1 MPQEVAKKVVA
12 ISIAVA
18 ILLAMSLGIVAIA
31 VLEHMQ
37 WVQNNLMNWV
47 YTTWQVM
54 FGSGVK
60 TGMVAIV
67 VLLRPILL
75 VPLVG
80 RTVCSVVAVGTI
92 QPGTVGLRAVTILLL
107 TAIAAGGFA
116 WFSPSNDFFF
126 RPKKSH
132 LIRYDVIIEKY
143 EEILFN
149 IVVSIRLF
157 EYRHGARAE
166 SQVV

>member
-1 MPQEVAKKVVA
+1 MAVGSMIHTGTVVL
-12 ISIAVA
+12 IAVA
-18 ILLAMSLGIVAIA
+18 S
-31 VLEHMQ
+31 
-37 WVQNNLMNWV
+37 
-47 YTTWQVM
+47 
-54 FGSGVK
+54 
-60 TGMVAIV
+60 
-67 VLLRPILL
+67 VLLTSATAL
-75 VPLVG
+75 VAFV
-80 RTVCSVVAVGTI
+80 
-92 QPGTVGLRAVTILLL
+92 
-107 TAIAAGGFA
+107 

>member
-1 MPQEVAKKVVA
+1 
-12 ISIAVA
+12 
-18 ILLAMSLGIVAIA
+18 
-31 VLEHMQ
+31 
-37 WVQNNLMNWV
+37 
-47 YTTWQVM
+47 M
-54 FGSGVK
+54 FWSGAK
-60 TGMVAIV
+60 TGMAAIV
-67 VLLRPILL
+67 ALLRPTLL
-75 VPLVG
+75 VQLVG
-80 RTVCSVVAVGTI
+80 RTVCTVVAVGAFR
-92 QPGTVGLRAVTILLL
+92 PGNVVLRAVTSTLLS
-107 TAIAAGGFA
+107 AATSIWGFV

>member
-1 MPQEVAKKVVA
+1 
-12 ISIAVA
+12 
-18 ILLAMSLGIVAIA
+18 MSLGIVAIA

-75 VPLVG
+75 VPLMSC
-80 RTVCSVVAVGTI
+80 TLCTVVAVGTV
-92 QPGTVGLRAVTILLL
+92 QPGTVVLRTVTTSLLSSA
-107 TAIAAGGFA
+107 T
-116 WFSPSNDFFF
+116 
-126 RPKKSH
+126 
-132 LIRYDVIIEKY
+132 
-143 EEILFN
+143 
-149 IVVSIRLF
+149 SI
-157 EYRHGARAE
+157 
-166 SQVV
+166 

>member
-1 MPQEVAKKVVA
+1 MGR
-12 ISIAVA
+12 AVC
-18 ILLAMSLGIVAIA
+18 
-31 VLEHMQ
+31 
-37 WVQNNLMNWV
+37 
-47 YTTWQVM
+47 T
-54 FGSGVK
+54 
-60 TGMVAIV
+60 
-67 VLLRPILL
+67 
-75 VPLVG
+75 
-80 RTVCSVVAVGTI
+80 VVAVGSVR
-92 QPGTVGLRAVTILLL
+92 PGTVVLRTVAGALL
-107 TAIAAGGFA
+107 TSATAFWGFA
-116 WFSPSNDFFF
+116 WSSPSNDFFF

>member
-1 MPQEVAKKVVA
+1 MAVGSMIHTGTVVL
-12 ISIAVA
+12 IAVA
-18 ILLAMSLGIVAIA
+18 S
-31 VLEHMQ
+31 
-37 WVQNNLMNWV
+37 
-47 YTTWQVM
+47 
-54 FGSGVK
+54 
-60 TGMVAIV
+60 
-67 VLLRPILL
+67 VLLTSATA
-75 VPLVG
+75 LVG
-80 RTVCSVVAVGTI
+80 FV
-92 QPGTVGLRAVTILLL
+92 
-107 TAIAAGGFA
+107 

>member
-1 MPQEVAKKVVA
+1 MGR
-12 ISIAVA
+12 AVCA
-18 ILLAMSLGIVAIA
+18 
-31 VLEHMQ
+31 
-37 WVQNNLMNWV
+37 
-47 YTTWQVM
+47 
-54 FGSGVK
+54 
-60 TGMVAIV
+60 
-67 VLLRPILL
+67 
-75 VPLVG
+75 
-80 RTVCSVVAVGTI
+80 VVAVGAV
-92 QPGTVGLRAVTILLL
+92 QPVTVVLRTMAATLL
-107 TAIAAGGFA
+107 TTATSVWGFA

-166 SQVV
+166 S

>member
-1 MPQEVAKKVVA
+1 
-12 ISIAVA
+12 
-18 ILLAMSLGIVAIA
+18 
-31 VLEHMQ
+31 
-37 WVQNNLMNWV
+37 
-47 YTTWQVM
+47 M
-54 FGSGVK
+54 FMRCAK
-60 TGMVAIV
+60 TGLVAIV
-67 VLLRPILL
+67 VLLRPTLL
-75 VPLVG
+75 VQLVG
-80 RTVCSVVAVGTI
+80 RTVCTVVAVGAFR
-92 QPGTVGLRAVTILLL
+92 PGTVVLRAVKTTLL
-107 TAIAAGGFA
+107 TTATTIWGFV

-132 LIRYDVIIEKY
+132 LIRYNVIIEKY

>member
-1 MPQEVAKKVVA
+1 
-12 ISIAVA
+12 
-18 ILLAMSLGIVAIA
+18 
-31 VLEHMQ
+31 
-37 WVQNNLMNWV
+37 
-47 YTTWQVM
+47 M

-60 TGMVAIV
+60 TGMIAIV
-67 VLLRPILL
+67 VLLRPTIL
-75 VPLVG
+75 VQLVG
-80 RTVCSVVAVGTI
+80 RTVCTVVAVVAFR
-92 QPGTVGLRAVTILLL
+92 PGNVVLRAVKTTLL
-107 TAIAAGGFA
+107 TTATTVWGFV

-157 EYRHGARAE
+157 EYRHGARTE
-166 SQVV
+166 SQVIWRGNQ

>member
-1 MPQEVAKKVVA
+1 
-12 ISIAVA
+12 
-18 ILLAMSLGIVAIA
+18 
-31 VLEHMQ
+31 
-37 WVQNNLMNWV
+37 
-47 YTTWQVM
+47 M
-54 FGSGVK
+54 FGNGVK
-60 TGMVAIV
+60 IGMVAIV

-75 VPLVG
+75 VQSVG
-80 RTVCSVVAVGTI
+80 RAVCTMAAVGLVR
-92 QPGTVGLRAVTILLL
+92 PGTVDLRTVASALQAPVASFL
-107 TAIAAGGFA
+107 GFV